1 FLAHCDVVSSQIYW
15 HGDVAGDN
23 VEVYAN
29 IVTSGA
35 AKPCNTNQDD
45 QGRLLGLAGAAEAGL
60 LDFSRVAMIKAFSN
74 FDRPPPQLSAFQS
87 RYYVGEA
94 ATEPGLRNVWSVIRG
109 VVADVLEHWEDIYGD
124 GISAPN
130 YVGNA
135 KGTLG
140 GAPPFVRN
148 STAIANSIQG
158 G

>member
-1 FLAHCDVVSSQIYW
+1 M
-15 HGDVAGDN
+15 
-23 VEVYAN
+23 YAN

-74 FDRPPPQLSAFQS
+74 FDRPPPQLSAYQS

-94 ATEPGLRNVWSVIRG
+94 ATGPGLRNAWSVIRG
-109 VVADVLEHWEDIYGD
+109 VVADVLEHWEDVYED
-124 GISAPN
+124 GISALS
-130 YVGNA
+130 YVGDA

-140 GAPPFVRN
+140 GTPPFVQN
-148 STAIANSIQG
+148 STAVAGSVQG
-158 G
+158 A